1 MSQGL
6 LLDPGDQKDDL
17 GYDETVRYHPAMA
30 ERY

>member
-6 LLDPGDQKDDL
+6 LLDPGDRKDDL
-17 GYDETVRYHPAMA
+17 GCDETVRYHLAAP